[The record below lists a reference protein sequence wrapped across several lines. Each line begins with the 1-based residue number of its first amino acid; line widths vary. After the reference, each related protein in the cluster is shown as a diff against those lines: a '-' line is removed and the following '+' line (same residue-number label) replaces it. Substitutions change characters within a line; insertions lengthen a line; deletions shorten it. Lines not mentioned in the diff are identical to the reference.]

1 MEEGDDKGEEKR
13 DFSYFFVKFRSFS
26 QAPKKQNYIFFIFFR
41 KDFSFFHKAASHSA
55 LRVTQKGQARIA
67 LSRFSEREHTR
78 YNFRTAFRNE
88 FLFTVSRYY

>member
-1 MEEGDDKGEEKR
+1 MEEGEDKGELR
-13 DFSYFFVKFRSFS
+13 DFSYLSCYILFFLPST
-26 QAPKKQNYIFFIFFR
+26 KKAKLHFFIFFR
-41 KDFSFFHKAASHSA
+41 KTFSFFHKAASLSA